1 VPNTDNSVNS
11 RSGETRENSF
21 LFLKKKR
28 KRKKEKKKKKTNYFA
43 DGCCGALCRDDC
55 RTCKLSSTANGASS
69 SFF

>member
-28 KRKKEKKKKKTNYFA
+28 KKEKKKKKRKKRIISLMDVVVRCVA
-43 DGCCGALCRDDC
+43 MIAAL
-55 RTCKLSSTANGASS
+55 AN
-69 SFF
+69 